1 MFRSGW
7 FSGLTRYQWQVLLL
21 AWFGWVFDIMDSALF
36 NLAKIPML
44 TQMMGAERYKL
55 EGSKVDGSLQMIF
68 LLGWAIGGL
77 FFGVLAD
84 RWGRTRTLILTILL
98 YCAFTGLTAL
108 CRTPE
113 QVAIV
118 RFLTALGIGG
128 EWAAGATLV
137 AEVLPQ
143 RSRAGASSFIQSA
156 AAFGPIFAALINLGL
171 KGQAWQWLFV
181 VGIAPA
187 ILCVFL
193 RMGVKEPERQPHEKT
208 QTPLR
213 EIFANPLWRRNAI
226 VAMAIGVVG
235 IAGAGTATYWAP
247 NLVRAASEGLSKT
260 VLDERLSQMT
270 MISHVGTLLGVFLVP
285 WLCTKIGRKLTIGGF
300 FLLTPFVLLLGL
312 MNPTYEKLLLVLP
325 FVNFFAIGVS
335 AAFVLYFPEL
345 FPTKV
350 RATGAGLAYNVG
362 RLFAI
367 PVPLITGVLIAQ
379 FGGPANGG
387 VATAVTLTGLIYVLG
402 VAAVFFAPETRGLD
416 LSDSSNVGLR

>member
-1 MFRSGW
+1 MFATGW

-77 FFGVLAD
+77 IFGVLAD
-84 RWGRTRTLILTILL
+84 RWGRARTLILTILL

-108 CRTPE
+108 CQTPE
-113 QVAIV
+113 QVGVV

-137 AEVLPQ
+137 AEVLPA
-143 RSRAGASSFIQSA
+143 RSRAGAASFIQSA

-171 KGQAWQWLFV
+171 RGQPWQWLFV

-193 RMGVKEPERQPHEKT
+193 RMGVQEPERQPQDKT

-213 EIFANPLWRRNAI
+213 EIFVNPTWRRNAI

-247 NLVRAASEGLSKT
+247 NLVRAASDGLSKA
-260 VLDERLSQMT
+260 VLDTRLSQMT
-270 MISHVGTLLGVFLVP
+270 MISHMGTLLGVFLVP
-285 WLCTKIGRKLTIGGF
+285 WLCTKIGRRWTIGGF
-300 FLLTPFVLLLGL
+300 FLLTPFILIIGL
-312 MNPTYEKLLLVLP
+312 TNPTYQKLLLVLP

-345 FPTKV
+345 FPIRV

-367 PVPLITGVLIAQ
+367 PVPLITGILIAQ
-379 FGGPANGG
+379 FGGPERGG
-387 VATAVTLTGLIYVLG
+387 VATAITLTGLIYVVG
-402 VAAVFFAPETRGLD
+402 VVAVCFAPETRGID
-416 LSDSSNVGLR
+416 VQQSRTID